1 MLGPLRY
8 PAPGAAHALGNP
20 GSIPAIQARRV
31 DGFKADISYTF
42 QNTSLTC
49 RSRVL
54 QTDAPDIE
62 PRMFTP
68 FHLQMAALNVF
79 FSSKLMLMRADC
91 KHGPARSWGEQGSA
105 GQSMSR
111 IRICATQREG
121 ITFESTLPATDIPH
135 FLLTRRIALLH
146 LYDSNLTPRLCQHFD
161 GVHCASGL
169 FWPGNI
175 QSHNISLYR

>member
-1 MLGPLRY
+1 MRLSTTPRCSASRSNPLRAGSAEGAAFAVGESSMLGPLRY
-8 PAPGAAHALGNP
+8 PAPGAAHALGHP

-31 DGFKADISYTF
+31 DGFKADISYPF

-79 FSSKLMLMRADC
+79 FS
-91 KHGPARSWGEQGSA
+91 
-105 GQSMSR
+105 
-111 IRICATQREG
+111 
-121 ITFESTLPATDIPH
+121 
-135 FLLTRRIALLH
+135 
-146 LYDSNLTPRLCQHFD
+146 
-161 GVHCASGL
+161 
-169 FWPGNI
+169 
-175 QSHNISLYR
+175 